1 MLRTSCKHARSKSP
15 GPLGH
20 PPPTPAR
27 APSEPSL
34 TFVLRTVLT
43 NRLPCARHCSRRW
56 VSGHSQTHKRLCA
69 RGLHP
74 SGEDK
79 NGVRRVVSATP
90 ACSGGSG
97 ARRVRLHPPHTGKAA
112 FPVARLLGDGPP
124 GHHRPAARQRQAAP
138 APALARGTKAM
149 PVPSAPPP
157 RKRGQ
162 PARLGLVMPP
172 VHPRDQVNTHTLCHP
187 VQPDHTASAKRSH
200 VPPMLRA
207 DGTQGPL
214 MAPQGPP
221 MAPRVP
227 LVAPQVPD
235 GTARLPDGA
244 RGCDVLHDTSALV
257 RIHLFSELAFTCL

>member
-43 NRLPCARHCSRRW
+43 HRLPCAWHCSRRW

-69 RGLHP
+69 RSLHP
-74 SGEDK
+74 SGEDE

-97 ARRVRLHPPHTGKAA
+97 ARRVRLHLPHAGKAA

-157 RKRGQ
+157 RKRAQ

-172 VHPRDQVNTHTLCHP
+172 VHPRDQVNTLTLCRP
-187 VQPDHTASAKRSH
+187 VQPDHTASGKKRSH

-221 MAPRVP
+221 MAPQGP
-227 LVAPQVPD
+227 PMAPQVPPMAPQVPPMAPQSPPMAPQ
-235 GTARLPDGA
+235 GPPMAPQGLRW
-244 RGCDVLHDTSALV
+244 
-257 RIHLFSELAFTCL
+257 HL